1 MSEPRA
7 KVRGIRVLG
16 ALAAITL
23 SGTIVLGLGLPA
35 TFEQR
40 TYSRMLALHPP
51 LAWTAYVAFGVT
63 AAASILYLMPRTRRP
78 RWDAIASA
86 SAELGVLFTG
96 LTLVTGSLWG
106 RPTWG
111 VWWTWDARLTT
122 TALMFVIYLGYLAQ
136 RSIADTAT
144 ARAMRSAIIG
154 AMAVIVV
161 PINHMAVEWWRT
173 LHQGRSLAS
182 LKPGSTLDGDFIA
195 AMLLGFFA
203 MTITYL
209 WLLAMRTMVK
219 EAEVDLEQVAL
230 TDAIAARRRE
240 AMAQ

>member
-1 MSEPRA
+1 MRS
-7 KVRGIRVLG
+7 IRVLG
-16 ALAAITL
+16 ALAVVTL
-23 SGTIVLGLGLPA
+23 TGTVVLGLGLPA
-35 TFEQR
+35 TQEQR

-51 LAWTAYVAFGVT
+51 IAWTAYVAVGVT
-63 AAASILYLMPRTRRP
+63 AAASILYLLARTRRA
-78 RWDAIASA
+78 RFDAIAAA

-136 RSIADTAT
+136 RSVADTAAVR
-144 ARAMRSAIIG
+144 ARRSAVIG

-182 LKPGSTLDGDFIA
+182 LKPSSTLDGDFIA

-203 MTITYL
+203 MTMTYL
-209 WLLAMRTMVK
+209 WLVAMRTRVIVA
-219 EAEVDLEQVAL
+219 EADLEDHAL
-230 TDAIAARRRE
+230 ADAIAARRRE
-240 AMAQ
+240 ALAQ

>member
-1 MSEPRA
+1 MRS
-7 KVRGIRVLG
+7 IRVLG
-16 ALAAITL
+16 ALAVVTL
-23 SGTIVLGLGLPA
+23 TGTFALGLGLPA

-40 TYSRMLALHPP
+40 TYSRMVALHPP
-51 LAWTAYVAFGVT
+51 LAWTAYVAFGIT
-63 AAASILYLMPRTRRP
+63 AAASILYLIPRTRRP

-96 LTLVTGSLWG
+96 LTLITGSLWG

-122 TALMFVIYLGYLAQ
+122 TALMLVIYLGYLAQ
-136 RSIADTAT
+136 RSIADTAS

-154 AMAVIVV
+154 AMAVVVV

-195 AMLLGFFA
+195 AMLLGFVA
-203 MTITYL
+203 MTLTYV
-209 WLLAMRTMVK
+209 WLLVLRTKVI
-219 EAEVDLEQVAL
+219 EADNELEAHAL
-230 TDAIAARRRE
+230 TAAIAARRRE
-240 AMAQ
+240 ALAQ

>member
-1 MSEPRA
+1 MKS
-7 KVRGIRVLG
+7 VRVLG
-16 ALAAITL
+16 ALAVVTL
-23 SGTIVLGLGLPA
+23 TGTIVLGLGLPA
-35 TFEQR
+35 TYEQR

-51 LAWTAYVAFGVT
+51 VAWTAYVAFGVT
-63 AAASILYLMPRTRRP
+63 AAASILYLWPRTRAA
-78 RWDAIASA
+78 RWDAVAAA

-96 LTLVTGSLWG
+96 LTLATGSIWG

-136 RSIADTAT
+136 RSIADTAA
-144 ARAMRSAIIG
+144 ARAMRSAVI
-154 AMAVIVV
+154 ATMAVIVV

-182 LKPGSTLDGDFIA
+182 LNPGSKLDGDFIA
-195 AMLLGFFA
+195 AMLLGFVA
-203 MTITYL
+203 MTLTYA
-209 WLLAMRTMVK
+209 WLLVMRTQVI
-219 EAEVDLEQVAL
+219 EAENELEEHAL

-240 AMAQ
+240 ALAQ

>member
-1 MSEPRA
+1 MRS
-7 KVRGIRVLG
+7 IRVLG
-16 ALAAITL
+16 ALAVVTL
-23 SGTIVLGLGLPA
+23 TGTFALGLGLPA

-40 TYSRMLALHPP
+40 TYSRMVALHPP
-51 LAWTAYVAFGVT
+51 LAWTAYVAFGIT
-63 AAASILYLMPRTRRP
+63 AAASILYLIPRTRRP

-86 SAELGVLFTG
+86 SAELGVLFTA
-96 LTLVTGSLWG
+96 LTLITGSLWG

-122 TALMFVIYLGYLAQ
+122 TALMLVIYLGYLAQ
-136 RSIADTAT
+136 RSIADTAS

-154 AMAVIVV
+154 AMAVVVV

-195 AMLLGFFA
+195 AMLLGFVA
-203 MTITYL
+203 MTLSYV
-209 WLLAMRTMVK
+209 WLLVLRTKVI
-219 EAEVDLEQVAL
+219 EADNELEAHAL
-230 TDAIAARRRE
+230 TAAIAARRRE
-240 AMAQ
+240 AVAQ

>member
-1 MSEPRA
+1 MRS
-7 KVRGIRVLG
+7 IRVLG
-16 ALAAITL
+16 ALAVVTL
-23 SGTIVLGLGLPA
+23 TGTFALGLGLPA

-40 TYSRMLALHPP
+40 TYSRMVALHPP
-51 LAWTAYVAFGVT
+51 LAWTAYVAFGIT
-63 AAASILYLMPRTRRP
+63 AAASILYLIPRTRRP

-96 LTLVTGSLWG
+96 LTLITGSLWG

-122 TALMFVIYLGYLAQ
+122 TALMLVIYLGYLAQ
-136 RSIADTAT
+136 RSIADTAS

-154 AMAVIVV
+154 AMAVVVV

-195 AMLLGFFA
+195 AMLLGFVA
-203 MTITYL
+203 MTLSYV
-209 WLLAMRTMVK
+209 WLLVLRTKVI
-219 EAEVDLEQVAL
+219 EADNELEAHAL
-230 TDAIAARRRE
+230 TAAIAARRRE
-240 AMAQ
+240 AVAQ

>member
-1 MSEPRA
+1 MKS
-7 KVRGIRVLG
+7 IRVLG
-16 ALAAITL
+16 ALALVTL
-23 SGTIVLGLGLPA
+23 TGTVVLGLGLPA
-35 TFEQR
+35 TYEQR

-51 LAWTAYVAFGVT
+51 IAWTAYVAFGVT
-63 AAASILYLMPRTRRP
+63 AAASVLYLWPRTRRA
-78 RWDAIASA
+78 RFDAIAAA

-136 RSIADTAT
+136 RGLADTSS
-144 ARAMRSAIIG
+144 ARAKRSALIG
-154 AMAVIVV
+154 VMAVIVV

-182 LKPGSTLDGDFIA
+182 LNPGSKLDGDFIA
-195 AMLLGFFA
+195 AMLLGFVA
-203 MTITYL
+203 MTLTYA
-209 WLLAMRTMVK
+209 WLLVMRMKVI
-219 EAEVDLEQVAL
+219 EAEADLEEDAL
-230 TDAIAARRRE
+230 ADAIAARRQE
-240 AMAQ
+240 ALAT

>member
-1 MSEPRA
+1 MKS
-7 KVRGIRVLG
+7 IRVLG
-16 ALAAITL
+16 ALAVVTL
-23 SGTIVLGLGLPA
+23 TGTIVLGLGLPA
-35 TFEQR
+35 TYEQR

-63 AAASILYLMPRTRRP
+63 AAASLLYLWPRTRRP
-78 RWDAIASA
+78 RFDAIAAA

-96 LTLVTGSLWG
+96 LTLATGSLWG

-136 RSIADTAT
+136 RSVSDTAA
-144 ARAMRSAIIG
+144 ARAKRSALIG

-182 LKPGSTLDGDFIA
+182 LKPGSELDGDFIA
-195 AMLLGFFA
+195 AMLLGFLA
-203 MTITYL
+203 MTLTYA
-209 WLLAMRTMVK
+209 WLLTMRTRVI
-219 EAEVDLEQVAL
+219 EAENDLEADAL
-230 TDAIAARRRE
+230 QDAIAARRRE
-240 AMAQ
+240 AVAQ

>member
-1 MSEPRA
+1 MR
-7 KVRGIRVLG
+7 VVRVLG
-16 ALAAITL
+16 ALAVVTL
-23 SGTIVLGLGLPA
+23 VGTFVLGLALPA

-40 TYSRMLALHPP
+40 TYSRMVALHPP
-51 LAWTAYVAFGVT
+51 IAWTAYVASGVT
-63 AAASILYLMPRTRRP
+63 AAASILYLIPRTRRP
-78 RWDAIASA
+78 RFDAIANA
-86 SAELGVLFTG
+86 SAELGVLFTA

-122 TALMFVIYLGYLAQ
+122 TALMFAIYLGYLAQ
-136 RSIADTAT
+136 RSIADTAS
-144 ARAMRSAIIG
+144 ARAMRSSIIG

-182 LKPGSTLDGDFIA
+182 LKPSSQLDGDFIA
-195 AMLLGFFA
+195 AMLLGFAA
-203 MTITYL
+203 MTLTYL
-209 WLLAMRTMVK
+209 WLLVMRTKVI
-219 EAEVDLEQVAL
+219 EADTELEVHAL

-240 AMAQ
+240 AVAQ